1 MSDRLPLMVPGAK
14 PGPDILEVTAPYDQ
28 SPIQTLDTAGL
39 DAIDRALDTATR
51 LYRDRDSWLKPFER
65 IQILE
70 RAAAIMSHRAEELA
84 LEAAREGGKPL
95 IDSRV
100 EVARAIGSVK
110 LCVAELRTSAG
121 EEIPMDR
128 NLASQGRI
136 ALTRHEPIGVVV
148 AFSAF
153 NHPLNLIV
161 HQVVPA
167 VATGCPVIVKPA
179 DTTPLICMKFVALLH
194 EAGLPED
201 MCQVSVCD
209 IPTAERLVTDSRVA
223 FFTFIG
229 SARVGWHLRSKLAP
243 GTRSALEHGGA
254 APVIIC
260 DDADL
265 ELAVSSL
272 VKGGYY
278 HAGQVC
284 VSVQRIFVDQKI
296 KHAFMEAFANQ
307 VRHLTTGD
315 PTKPETDV
323 GPLILPREVDRVE
336 TWVDEAVSSG
346 AEVLEGGKRIDDR
359 LFAPTI
365 LVDPPASANVS
376 TLEIFGPVT
385 CVYGFDDVAEA
396 LSRANGLPMAFQ
408 SAVYTKDLDRAL
420 DLSNR
425 LDASAVMINDHTAF
439 RVDWMPF
446 AGRHTS
452 GYGVG
457 GITHTMEDLMQE
469 KMTVVQMPSASNIR

>member
-1 MSDRLPLMVPGAK
+1 MMSPENRLTVHQPYDGAEIETLDYAGWPEVDAMLDRANSAFADRARRLPAYRRVE
-14 PGPDILEVTAPYDQ
+14 ILRRLAALLGEQ
-28 SPIQTLDTAGL
+28 R
-39 DAIDRALDTATR
+39 DAFAL
-51 LYRDRDSWLKPFER
+51 L
-65 IQILE
+65 I
-70 RAAAIMSHRAEELA
+70 
-84 LEAAREGGKPL
+84 AREGGKPL
-95 IDSRV
+95 RDARIEADRAVNGV
-100 EVARAIGSVK
+100 ELAAEQIGH
-110 LCVAELRTSAG
+110 LHGR
-121 EEIPMDR
+121 EIPMDLSAAGGAR
-128 NLASQGRI
+128 LAF
-136 ALTRHEPIGVVV
+136 TRMEPIGPVV
-148 AFSAF
+148 AVSAF

-179 DTTPLICMKFVALLH
+179 NTTPLVCLKFVSLLH
-194 EAGLPED
+194 EAGLPKD

-209 IPTAERLVTDSRVA
+209 IPTAERLVTDGRVA

-229 SARVGWHLRSKLAP
+229 SAKVGWYLRSKLAP
-243 GTRSALEHGGA
+243 GTRCALEHGGA

-265 ELAVSSL
+265 ELAIPSL

-307 VRHLTTGD
+307 VRDLTTGD

-323 GPLILPREVDRVE
+323 GPLIEPREVDRVE

-365 LVDPPASANVS
+365 LADPPASANVS

-385 CVYGFDDVAEA
+385 CIYGFDDVDEA
-396 LSRANGLPMAFQ
+396 VSRANGLPLSFQ
-408 SAVYTKDLDRAL
+408 SAVYTKDIDRAL

-457 GITHTMEDLMQE
+457 GIPHTMEDLVQE
-469 KMTVVQMPSASNIR
+469 KMTVIQLPST

>member
-1 MSDRLPLMVPGAK
+1 MSAENRLTVHQPYDGAEIETLDYAGWPEVDAMLDRATSAFADPGARLPAYRRVE
-14 PGPDILEVTAPYDQ
+14 IL
-28 SPIQTLDTAGL
+28 
-39 DAIDRALDTATR
+39 RR
-51 LYRDRDSWLKPFER
+51 LADLLGEQK
-65 IQILE
+65 
-70 RAAAIMSHRAEELA
+70 
-84 LEAAREGGKPL
+84 EAFAQLIAREGGKPL
-95 IDSRV
+95 TD
-100 EVARAIGSVK
+100 ARIEADRAVNGVGLAADQIGH
-110 LCVAELRTSAG
+110 LHGR
-121 EEIPMDR
+121 EIPMDLSAAGGTR
-128 NLASQGRI
+128 LAF
-136 ALTRHEPIGVVV
+136 TRMEPIGPVV
-148 AFSAF
+148 AVSAF

-179 DTTPLICMKFVALLH
+179 NTTPLTCIKFVALLH
-194 EAGLPED
+194 QAGLAED
-201 MCQVSVCD
+201 MCQVCVCD

-229 SARVGWHLRSKLAP
+229 SAKVGWYLRGKLAP

-265 ELAVSSL
+265 ELAVPSL

-296 KHAFMEAFANQ
+296 KSAFMDAFAHQ
-307 VRHLTTGD
+307 VGQLITGD

-346 AEVLEGGKRIDDR
+346 AEVPEGGKRIDDR

-365 LVDPPASANVS
+365 LVDPPASAKVS

-385 CVYGFDDVAEA
+385 CIYGFDDIADA
-396 LSRANGLPMAFQ
+396 LSKANGLPLAFQ
-408 SAVYTKDLDRAL
+408 SAVYTKDIDRAL
-420 DLSNR
+420 DLANR

-446 AGRHTS
+446 AGRHAS
-452 GYGVG
+452 GYGIG
-457 GITHTMEDLMQE
+457 GIPHTMEDLMQE
-469 KMTVVQMPSASNIR
+469 KMTVIHLPS